1 MESKLMVDDVYDILT
16 AVLTKPE
23 GRVAM
28 CANHTVS
35 ALCKA
40 VAYRYYSMSI
50 VSLGSLGAYCK
61 LFDIS
66 AIKKTFL
73 SLYNCSVSSWFS
85 FLK

>member
-1 MESKLMVDDVYDILT
+1 MVDDVYDILT
-16 AVLTKPE
+16 AVSTRPE

-40 VAYRYYSMSI
+40 VAYHYYSMSV
-50 VSLGSLGAYCK
+50 VSLGPVGAYCK

-73 SLYNCSVSSWFS
+73 SLYNCSIGS
-85 FLK
+85 